1 MNCEHWIEFAAFDV
15 PHVAHTSGQY
25 AVDGTI
31 DVFDVFDPIMYDTA
45 EAVAES
51 FPAVPVPEIVNMP
64 LV

>member
-1 MNCEHWIEFAAFDV
+1 MNWEHWIEFAALEV
-15 PHVAHTSGQY
+15 PHVTQISGQY

-31 DVFDVFDPIMYDTA
+31 DVFDVLLPIMYDTA
-45 EAVAES
+45 AAVAES